1 MNNFINDR
9 YALVSI
15 VNRAKL
21 ILALLVSTSL
31 IGCASS
37 GNALQYYLL
46 HSTTSP
52 SANQQAP
59 NPHRLL
65 INKIILPDYLKQ
77 RGLVYQ
83 TSSTSLHIS
92 TGHLWAE
99 PLDEGITQSLK
110 ASLRTQGV
118 MLVTHNMNAK
128 EVNDYLTLQIDDFI
142 ATWQGDIILSGQYIV
157 KHIDESQS
165 ATDFEYTL
173 PLAVDGF
180 PASIEVMRE
189 AINRLAADI
198 ASEAKKVK

>member
-15 VNRAKL
+15 MNRAKL

-37 GNALQYYLL
+37 GSALQYYLL

-52 SANQQAP
+52 SATQQAP
-59 NPHRLL
+59 NSHRLL

-83 TSSTSLHIS
+83 TSSTSLHIA
-92 TGHLWAE
+92 TDHLWAE
-99 PLDEGITQSLK
+99 PLDEGITKSLK

-128 EVNDYLTLQIDDFI
+128 EANDYLTLQIDDFI

-189 AINRLAADI
+189 AIHALAENI
-198 ASEAKKVK
+198 ASEVTKG